1 MESAL
6 ATLITKLVEYGPG
19 FVVAGLFVA
28 LFMIERK
35 KNEKLSEK
43 LYDLGL
49 ASLKSDLE
57 HTKAYESMEKTLDVL
72 AKALSKGESS

>member
-19 FVVAGLFVA
+19 FLVAGLFFT

-49 ASLKSDLE
+49 ESLKSDLE
-57 HTKAYESMEKTLDVL
+57 HTKAYASMEKTLDVL
-72 AKALSKGESS
+72 AKALSKGETG